1 MDKDCCRLRRRIVFD
16 QVRHV
21 DATTFQRMPN
31 TATILVSTDDTNV
44 FRGQSKRTTGS
55 HRGGGLAAAPHAL
68 RA

>member
-1 MDKDCCRLRRRIVFD
+1 VFD